1 MVFARDMAAMNAAN
15 KYKTNVENEA
25 KSTEKLSSGYK
36 INRAADNAAGLTVSE
51 KMRWQIKGL
60 NKGTTNTQDGI
71 SYLSVSDG
79 ALNEVH
85 DMLHRMKELSIQA
98 ANDTNTEADRAA
110 LQSEMK
116 QIISEIDRIGDTTE
130 FNTRPVFKGRDVPV
144 NGNNGLPII
153 AGDIPAASWSV
164 ADMSLGTSPFD
175 SGSEAG
181 RLNLSAVVNNNTPDA
196 VGTEMGLIYGRG
208 NTSNSYVRIISPTGQ
223 PHDYDMST
231 FTVDQG
237 SFSYDAATNTWS
249 RSMSQDGIKII
260 QQIQGVNES
269 DSKKYYKM
277 SYTICN
283 EGTNPAFAAGSKA
296 IFMFNA
302 DTAYGGNSQGD
313 HEESYYTSSGKLD
326 NNKVYSTTDS
336 ALTPQTGYDGYGV
349 DYSGIPGDISI
360 INTKRALS
368 FSEKIELET
377 GNVINMGIGHYYE
390 MNDIGT
396 FDDKDKLLTNSN
408 TSTENEDLGFSIAW
422 DLGDLSTTNQQTIS
436 FKYGIVATQ
445 NDSNLNGV
453 TLTPDRTF
461 ATRHEQTDELWIQ
474 CGALEGSGIK
484 IGVDEMDSNVLGIS
498 GVNVSSHNSAQN
510 AISRVDGA
518 LEYVNNLRS
527 KIGAQQNRLEHIVNI
542 DTNTSENT
550 QSAESQ
556 IRDTDMA
563 EEMVENTKYNILS
576 QAGISMISQANSSR
590 QAVLGLLN
598 M

>member
-1 MVFARDMAAMNAAN
+1 MVFARDMAAMNAAG
-15 KYKTNVENEA
+15 KYKTNVDNKA
-25 KSTEKLSSGYK
+25 KSAERLSSGYR
-36 INRAADNAAGLTVSE
+36 INRAGDDAAGLTVSE

-71 SYLSVSDG
+71 SYLSVADG

-98 ANDTNTEADRAA
+98 SNDTNTQEDRNA
-110 LQSEMK
+110 LQEEMQ
-116 QIISEIDRIGDTTE
+116 QILTEIDRIGDTTE
-130 FNTRPVFKGRDVPV
+130 YNTRPIFKGREVPV
-144 NGNNGLPII
+144 NSNNGLPII
-153 AGDIPAASWSV
+153 AGDIPASSWSV
-164 ADMSLGTSPFD
+164 ADINLGTSPFG
-175 SGSEAG
+175 SGSSAG
-181 RLNLSAVVNNNTPDA
+181 KLNLSAVVNSNTPA
-196 VGTEMGLIYGRG
+196 AAGTEMKLIFGEG
-208 NTSNSYVRIISPTGQ
+208 NTSHSYVRIISPTGEK
-223 PHDYDMST
+223 HDYNMSS
-231 FTVDQG
+231 FTVDEG
-237 SFSYDAATNTWS
+237 SFSYDASTNTWS
-249 RSMSQDGIKII
+249 RSMSYEGVKII

-283 EGTNPAFAAGSKA
+283 EGTNPAFVAGSKA

-313 HEESYYTSSGKLD
+313 HEESYYTSTGKLD

-360 INTKRALS
+360 INTGRALS
-368 FSEKIELET
+368 FSEKIELDT
-377 GNVINMGIGHYYE
+377 GNVINMGIGYYRE
-390 MNDIGT
+390 MSNIGT
-396 FDDKDKLLTNSN
+396 FDDKDRLLASSN

-422 DLGDLSTTNQQTIS
+422 DLGDVSTNNPQTVS

-445 NDSNLNGV
+445 NDTNLDGV

-484 IGVDEMDSNVLGIS
+484 IGVDEMNSNVLGIS
-498 GVNVSSHNSAQN
+498 GVNVSNYNSAQN
-510 AISRVDGA
+510 AISSVDGA

-542 DTNTSENT
+542 DTNTAENT
-550 QSAESQ
+550 QSAESK
-556 IRDTDMA
+556 IRDADMA
-563 EEMVENTKYNILS
+563 DEMVENAKYNILS

-590 QAVLGLLN
+590 QSVLSLLK
-598 M
+598 